1 MKKSYKIDSKYILRI
16 VVLIMEDI
24 YEKLNLI
31 DYKDLFCKTLNLPLI
46 NKLYFAI
53 DEEKNRLEK
62 FDYYFKLCN
71 WIMNLSKVYRILNS
85 LIKKIK
91 KMPLNRLLLIKT
103 KTLWQKN

>member
-1 MKKSYKIDSKYILRI
+1 
-16 VVLIMEDI
+16 MEDI

-31 DYKDLFCKTLNLPLI
+31 DYKDLFCRTLNLPLI

-53 DEEKNRLEK
+53 DEEKNRQEK
-62 FDYYFKLCN
+62 FEYYYKLCN
-71 WIMNLSKVYRILNS
+71 WIMNLSKVYTIFNS

-91 KMPLNRLLLIKT
+91 KMPLNRLLLIKI